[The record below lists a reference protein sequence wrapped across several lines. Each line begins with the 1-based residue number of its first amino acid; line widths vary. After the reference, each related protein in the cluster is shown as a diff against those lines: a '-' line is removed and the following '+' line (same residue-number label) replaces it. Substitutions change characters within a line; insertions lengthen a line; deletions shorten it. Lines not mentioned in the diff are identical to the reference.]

1 MKLHDLHPTPG
12 SRKPSRRVGRGHG
25 SGRGKTAGRGTK
37 GQKSR
42 AGGNLPAWF
51 EGGQTPL
58 HIRTPKLHGFRNRG
72 RVEYA
77 PINLGRL
84 GEVERGTLVTPDV
97 LAHDGLIDDT
107 KRPVKI
113 LGVGDAPAGIT
124 VHAHAFSR
132 SALDKLG
139 AAGSTVQLL
148 SWPDNAPIDERPP
161 RPEGKRL
168 ERRRAGIARAERVA
182 AGGDAAPIATRRQAG
197 QARGGRCR
205 RRGAGSSEDRGG
217 RARRRGERKR
227 AHGLIDTVVTA
238 FRAPD
243 IRAKL
248 LFTLGILAIFRALT
262 NVPIPNVNTE
272 ALSNLFTDN
281 PLLGILNI
289 FSGGGLAAASI
300 IGLGVNPYIN
310 ASIIMQ
316 LMRGVIPALDELSR
330 EGEYG
335 RNRINQYTRMLTV
348 PLAMAQA
355 YGISILLSAN
365 GVIPPTSLF
374 SIETIS
380 LLLSFTAGTILLM
393 WLGELISERGLGNG
407 ISLIIFAGIVG
418 SIPQQIGPIISG
430 PDALAR
436 LVPFIVLAV
445 VVIAAVVFINEGQR
459 RIPVQYASRVRGRRM
474 IQSQTQYLP
483 LKVTMAGVIPII
495 FAVSILLFPAQIAA
509 YFTAS
514 DIEWVRNVAT
524 WISTNLNGQNNRPL
538 YGTLYFLLVVF
549 FTYFYTAFQ
558 FRPDQTADYLRKNG
572 GFIPGIRPGKPTEQF
587 LGRVTNRITLGGA
600 LFLGTIAVLPF
611 IVSAIVP
618 GTQNLQLGG
627 TSILIIVSVVVET
640 MKQLEAQ
647 MMMRHYEGFIR

>member
-1 MKLHDLHPTPG
+1 M
-12 SRKPSRRVGRGHG
+12 
-25 SGRGKTAGRGTK
+25 
-37 GQKSR
+37 
-42 AGGNLPAWF
+42 
-51 EGGQTPL
+51 
-58 HIRTPKLHGFRNRG
+58 
-72 RVEYA
+72 
-77 PINLGRL
+77 
-84 GEVERGTLVTPDV
+84 
-97 LAHDGLIDDT
+97 
-107 KRPVKI
+107 
-113 LGVGDAPAGIT
+113 
-124 VHAHAFSR
+124 
-132 SALDKLG
+132 
-139 AAGSTVQLL
+139 
-148 SWPDNAPIDERPP
+148 
-161 RPEGKRL
+161 
-168 ERRRAGIARAERVA
+168 
-182 AGGDAAPIATRRQAG
+182 
-197 QARGGRCR
+197 
-205 RRGAGSSEDRGG
+205 
-217 RARRRGERKR
+217 
-227 AHGLIDTVVTA
+227 IDTVVTA

-272 ALSNLFTDN
+272 ALTNLFTDN

-355 YGISILLSAN
+355 YGISVLLSAN

-418 SIPQQIGPIISG
+418 SVPQQIGPIISG

-445 VVIAAVVFINEGQR
+445 VIIAAVVFINEGQR

-524 WISTNLNGQNNRPL
+524 WISTNLNGQNNRPA
-538 YGTLYFLLVVF
+538 V
-549 FTYFYTAFQ
+549 
-558 FRPDQTADYLRKNG
+558 RD
-572 GFIPGIRPGKPTEQF
+572 
-587 LGRVTNRITLGGA
+587 
-600 LFLGTIAVLPF
+600 AVLPAGRLLH
-611 IVSAIVP
+611 VLLHGLPVP
-618 GTQNLQLGG
+618 ARPDGRLPAQERWLHPRHSPRQADRAVPRPRDEPDHARRGALPRNDRRAAVHRVRHHPGHAEPPARRDEHPDHRERRG
-627 TSILIIVSVVVET
+627 RDD
-640 MKQLEAQ
+640 EAARGPDDDAALRGIHPMTRLDGRADDRPARRAARRRQ
-647 MMMRHYEGFIR
+647 GHAGERRLA